1 MRHNPKRAHLV
12 LGLATSIVSALML
25 AACSD
30 ETNDQEPRCND
41 EPSYAGEASDEAWY
55 VMVDA
60 YELAKT
66 GHSDASTPVVP
77 AENEALSG
85 PNPVVFSWS
94 SPLALGCPVDCFRE
108 GHRLWPLMS
117 AARPAIFAPPAHAHL
132 PPVTGDIHYVEVFVP
147 GRECPIR
154 HLTTL
159 EDWRPLPS
167 EWGEMR
173 GKGQLELVITSA
185 YLEKNRIAEGP
196 YRSTRT
202 FQIQ

>member
-1 MRHNPKRAHLV
+1 MRPEPRRDR
-12 LGLATSIVSALML
+12 LGLAIPMAMVLL
-25 AACSD
+25 ACGD
-30 ETNDQEPRCND
+30 EASPEPRCNA

-60 YELAKT
+60 YELAAA
-66 GHSDASTPVVP
+66 GHSDASTPLVP
-77 AENEALSG
+77 ADGEALSG
-85 PNPVVFSWS
+85 PNPVVFSWT
-94 SPLALGCPVDCFRE
+94 SPLALGCPIDCFRE
-108 GHRLWPLMS
+108 GHPLWPLRTAERAVS
-117 AARPAIFAPPAHAHL
+117 FAPPARAHL

-159 EDWRPLPS
+159 EEWRPLPS

-173 GKGQLELVITSA
+173 GRGLLELVITSA

-196 YRSTRT
+196 YRSTRR

>member
-1 MRHNPKRAHLV
+1 MRPEPERDRRLV
-12 LGLATSIVSALML
+12 LTSALAL
-25 AACSD
+25 ALLLPACGD
-30 ETNDQEPRCND
+30 EASPEPRCNA

-60 YELAKT
+60 YELAVT
-66 GHSDASTPVVP
+66 GHSDASVPVVP
-77 AENEALSG
+77 AESEALSG
-85 PNPVVFSWS
+85 PNPVVFSWT
-94 SPLALGCPVDCFRE
+94 SPLALGCPFDCFPE
-108 GHRLWPLMS
+108 GHRLWPLM
-117 AARPAIFAPPAHAHL
+117 AEARPALFLPPAHAHL

-167 EWGEMR
+167 EWAEMR
-173 GKGQLELVITSA
+173 GKGLLELVITSA

-196 YRSTRT
+196 YRSTRA
-202 FQIQ
+202 FRIE